1 MGYVLLGALFL
12 GIAYHRET
20 THKDQDFDRVSLDY
34 VLLQL
39 LDTVRYCANVFQQS
53 LKILPLH
60 ALLTVFCQY

>member
-39 LDTVRYCANVFQQS
+39 LDTVRYCAYVSQQY
-53 LKILPLH
+53 LKVLPLH
-60 ALLTVFCQY
+60 ALFPVFC